1 MDREQKTI
9 FIAIFLSLL
18 FHAGL
23 LWIIENNQWLLVK
36 IKPASESIPQEITF
50 TFPEN
55 RPKEPREVVQNLNEN
70 EEVPEQSNLLSD
82 RNSRARNP
90 ERTDKTGKTPLSAGN
105 SPFSNLSGKASQKTF
120 RSFKKRS
127 FSREALAGESYRKPR
142 QREMDKEEAA
152 QAQKSNG
159 SNQMLQQNKFS
170 VEELG
175 AITLSTYKWQWAPY
189 INSMKNKLER
199 VWTVPPAYYRLGLVH
214 GYTIILFTIDRGGN
228 LIRMKV
234 LKHSGHISL
243 ETSSTGA
250 IKSLFP
256 FLPLPD
262 DFPDETLTITAKL
275 YYPDLRSGR

>member
-23 LWIIENNQWLLVK
+23 LWIIENKQLLLVK

-70 EEVPEQSNLLSD
+70 EEIPEQSNLLSD

-120 RSFKKRS
+120 RSLKKRP

-142 QREMDKEEAA
+142 QREMDNKEAA

-234 LKHSGHISL
+234 LKHSGHKSL
-243 ETSSTGA
+243 ETSSTGG

>member
-70 EEVPEQSNLLSD
+70 EEIPEQSNLLSD

-90 ERTDKTGKTPLSAGN
+90 ERTNKTGKTPLSAGN

-120 RSFKKRS
+120 RSLKKRS

-142 QREMDKEEAA
+142 QREMDNKEAA

-159 SNQMLQQNKFS
+159 SNQMLQQKKFS
-170 VEELG
+170 VEELR

-189 INSMKNKLER
+189 IHLMVKKLYR
-199 VWTVPPAYYRLGLVH
+199 VWYPPPAYYQLGLIH
-214 GYTIILFTIDRGGN
+214 GYTIIIFTIDRGGN